1 MPEIQSNSDEN
12 TKTANEVRNI
22 AVVNGQG
29 LRSRITD
36 LLKGYEQWEA
46 DIISEDK
53 LWWPACD
60 QDAISGKLYDTMM
73 SLQEKRNN
81 LLKELIDSN
90 PVFEPTDKQIEQASK
105 KYAEKV
111 FEGCSE
117 VFKGYRCNEAKFTF
131 IEMQKIIKE
140 SV

>member
-1 MPEIQSNSDEN
+1 MSYIPNPEIKLAE
-12 TKTANEVRNI
+12 
-22 AVVNGQG
+22 AVDSAIHIPVVSGQG
-29 LRSRITD
+29 LRFVVNDMIEDYQRKIKNCSEMQIQTGAGTIESFRLGAKRMCYQQIVKD
-36 LLKGYEQWEA
+36 LQDRLLNC
-46 DIISEDK
+46 D
-53 LWWPACD
+53 PA
-60 QDAISGKLYDTMM
+60 
-73 SLQEKRNN
+73 
-81 LLKELIDSN
+81 
-90 PVFEPTDKQIEQASK
+90 FEPTDEQIEQASK